1 MSKFSNFSSLNVNI
15 FWCLSVQVE
24 TIRDAYMVVAGV
36 PNKTTFHAHHICDM
50 ALDMLSSIDHLK
62 DPSTGDNIQIRVG
75 EQDSCQPRSG
85 TLIIS
90 AVAGRRE
97 ASSSGSATRHC
108 LWTGRDS
115 VSWSLFLRHL
125 QAGLFI
131 HSTTTTTRK
140 YDLGI
145 LWHNRKIFCSTTEPL
160 KKRTQRSR
168 HWFLLVTRGHCFNP
182 NMKTQVLPNNSLYS
196 QLCFVRFSEFLQLRT
211 RDRQQK
217 LRGTNCDLIFRI

>member
-1 MSKFSNFSSLNVNI
+1 MSKFSNFSFLNVNI

-160 KKRTQRSR
+160 KKGHRDPDTDSFLSQGVTVLTPTWKHKFCPITVYIPNCVLSDLVNFFSWGLETGSR
-168 HWFLLVTRGHCFNP
+168 
-182 NMKTQVLPNNSLYS
+182 NSEA
-196 QLCFVRFSEFLQLRT
+196 QT
-211 RDRQQK
+211 A
-217 LRGTNCDLIFRI
+217 T